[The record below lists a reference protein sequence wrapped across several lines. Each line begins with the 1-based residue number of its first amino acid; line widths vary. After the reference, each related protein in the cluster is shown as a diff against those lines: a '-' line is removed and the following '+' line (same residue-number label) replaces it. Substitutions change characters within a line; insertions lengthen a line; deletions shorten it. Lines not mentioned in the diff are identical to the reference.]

1 MKMKILNLHQIV
13 IKRIVKN
20 DGYLLIS
27 RNISLYHV
35 IHQMPIKLDPN
46 KLDQRSNVEKKMRI
60 INKTVECNK
69 QLVTQMICYK
79 YIR

>member
-13 IKRIVKN
+13 IKPIVKN

-46 KLDQRSNVEKKMRI
+46 KLDQRSNVEKKMHQQNCR
-60 INKTVECNK
+60 
-69 QLVTQMICYK
+69 M
-79 YIR
+79 

>member
-1 MKMKILNLHQIV
+1 MKIKILNLHQIV
-13 IKRIVKN
+13 IKRIVKM

-27 RNISLYHV
+27 KNISLYHV

-46 KLDQRSNVEKKMRI
+46 KLDQRSNIEKKMRS

-69 QLVTQMICYK
+69 QLVTQMICFK